1 MGKGKVRTK
10 VNEGVRRREV
20 PFVVYVW
27 AMGLG
32 FVGYLLVGRFALAGR
47 PHPYHWA
54 AGLLGIAA
62 GVIVGWLWYR
72 WRGDVVP
79 GNRK

>member
-1 MGKGKVRTK
+1 MGKSRAAAKGNQK
-10 VNEGVRRREV
+10 ERREV

-27 AMGLG
+27 AIGLG
-32 FVGYLLVGRFALAGR
+32 FFGYLIIGRFALAAR

-54 AGLLGIAA
+54 AGLLGIAV

-72 WRGDVVP
+72 WRGDIVP
-79 GNRK
+79 GGGR